1 MTRVPAA
8 PSDSLAGLP
17 PDIAPKSAVV
27 ATLGPAG
34 TDAQAEASR
43 FFEKV
48 VLAESFGGA
57 MRFGQT
63 ENSYVLVAAGFL
75 ERKGGDVTDSWVD
88 MHFRTFGRMRLVAAW
103 ENNTKVMCVATNPA
117 TASTP
122 EEARTLAIHPA
133 TAAFANRF
141 APLASHLYVNAKPT
155 AVQWAS
161 DGRADG
167 CVGSLDV
174 VRQAPGLVVHHIF
187 RPTMLWCL
195 YEPTRRTRTGERGAA

>member
-1 MTRVPAA
+1 M
-8 PSDSLAGLP
+8 PSDLLAGLP
-17 PDIAPKSAVV
+17 PNIDSKSAVV

-43 FFEKV
+43 FFERV
-48 VLAESFGGA
+48 VLAESFDGA
-57 MRFGQT
+57 MRFGQA
-63 ENSYVLVAAGFL
+63 EKSYVLVAAGFL
-75 ERKGGDVTDSWVD
+75 EKEGRDVTDSWVD
-88 MHFRTFGRMRLVAAW
+88 MHFRVFGRMRLVAAW

-117 TASTP
+117 MARTP

-133 TAAFANRF
+133 TAAFAKRF
-141 APLASHLYVNAKPT
+141 APLASHVYVNAKPT
-155 AVQWAS
+155 AVRWAS

-174 VRQAPGLVVHHIF
+174 VEQAQGLVVHQIF

-195 YEPTRRTRTGERGAA
+195 YEPVNRPRTGEHGVG